1 MSRNR
6 SRSPQMSRNRSR
18 SPQASKND
26 RFRSSIG
33 NHHVSSTSNQ
43 YGLIKREREE
53 TSSRNEVEKRDASK
67 KSQSQIE
74 IEEYKRKIE
83 KLNQIR
89 KSKNGPNG
97 GGGGGGNDDAD
108 KRNSSSNVRTKLT
121 EEEKQTRLA
130 EMQDNAKWRNDIRNK
145 NVSKYKQDDKKE
157 DELQQNN
164 NAKHYQ
170 KEAAHNFK

>member
-1 MSRNR
+1 MSRN
-6 SRSPQMSRNRSR
+6 
-18 SPQASKND
+18 D
-26 RFRSSIG
+26 RYKSSIG

-43 YGLIKREREE
+43 YGLIKRERDE
-53 TSSRNEVEKRDASK
+53 TSSRNEAEKRDASQ

-89 KSKNGPNG
+89 KSKNGTSG
-97 GGGGGGNDDAD
+97 GGGSDDAD
-108 KRNSSSNVRTKLT
+108 KRNANSNVRAKLT
-121 EEEKQTRLA
+121 EEEKQKRLA

-157 DELQQNN
+157 EALQQNN